1 MTFQAGVSGN
11 PNGRANM
18 SADFVSRLHHWIS
31 THDIEEISK
40 IYNDKRVFNKLPVVD
55 GLCCVRIYEALQ
67 DRGGNTMEQLFDRL
81 LGKPSQHT
89 TIDARV
95 LAQVTV
101 SQADRA
107 SQADKEAE
115 VMLAAISSR
124 IQGKEVPEPI
134 TIEHSPIVASVDAP
148 KQPKVRM
155 TREQHKVRMKA
166 QHKAWEKA
174 KKPESVTDS
183 L

>member
-1 MTFQAGVSGN
+1 MTFQAGISGN
-11 PNGRANM
+11 PNGRANK

-31 THDIEEISK
+31 THDIEEIQQ
-40 IYNDKRVFNKLPVVD
+40 IYNDKRRFNKLPVVD

-115 VMLAAISSR
+115 AMLMAISAR
-124 IQGKEVPEPI
+124 TQGKELPAPV
-134 TIEHSPIVASVDAP
+134 TIEQGPTLETKP
-148 KQPKVRM
+148 PKVKV
-155 TREQHKVRMKA
+155 TRAMYQA
-166 QHKAWEKA
+166 KA
-174 KKPESVTDS
+174 KARMEDEKKAKEVSIVPDT

>member
-1 MTFQAGVSGN
+1 MPFQEGN
-11 PNGRANM
+11 KLGGRP
-18 SADFVSRLHHWIS
+18 SRSSDFVERLHHWIS
-31 THDIEEISK
+31 THEIEEIQQ
-40 IYNDKRVFNKLPVVD
+40 IYNDKRRFNKLPVVD

-115 VMLAAISSR
+115 AMLMAISAR
-124 IQGKEVPEPI
+124 TQGKELPATI
-134 TIEHSPIVASVDAP
+134 TIENMPLIAP
-148 KQPKVRM
+148 VEAKQPKVKV
-155 TREQHKVRMKA
+155 TRAMYQARSKA
-166 QHKAWEKA
+166 RYEAEKKA
-174 KKPESVTDS
+174 KEANIVTDS